1 MTTIV
6 VIAKETIPGRV
17 KTRLHPP
24 LSLEQAAD
32 VAAAAIQDTLA
43 VASALPATRRVLL
56 FDGNRTP
63 PGSEQFDVIPQIGG
77 DLDARLG
84 ALFDEVDGPTVL
96 IGMDTPQ
103 VTVETLT
110 PVFADWTDDVDAW
123 FGPANDG
130 GFWALG
136 LARPTGD
143 LLRGVP
149 MSRDDTGAHQLRRL
163 AEAGLRVRTLPELVD
178 VDTIDDARLV
188 AATAPR
194 SRFAAALRLAD
205 PGGAPTGPTRASSA
219 PTSPSSTAAAQT
231 PSPARSTPEEPLS

>member
-1 MTTIV
+1 MTTLV
-6 VIAKETIPGRV
+6 VIAKETIPGKV

-32 VAAAAIQDTLA
+32 VAAAAIQDTLD
-43 VASALPATRRVLL
+43 VARRLPATRRVLL
-56 FDGNRTP
+56 FDGNRRP
-63 PGSEQFDVIPQIGG
+63 VGSEDFDVIPQIGG

-84 ALFDEVDGPTVL
+84 ALFDEVDGKTVL

-103 VTVETLT
+103 VTVEALA
-110 PVFADWTDDVDAW
+110 PVFDAWTDDVDAW

-136 LARPTGD
+136 LSRPTGD

-163 AEAGLRVRTLPELVD
+163 ADAGLTVRMLPELVD

-188 AATAPR
+188 ASVAPD
-194 SRFAAALRLAD
+194 SRFAAALRHAEAPPTTTTTNGVARTTD
-205 PGGAPTGPTRASSA
+205 PATEGV
-219 PTSPSSTAAAQT
+219 TS
-231 PSPARSTPEEPLS
+231 